1 MKVRIFNWLGR
12 PQNIKIFENE
22 CGIQNQCIKRQQDQS
37 MEKKK
42 CDIKC
47 KNGHPS
53 KHALRKRADTYIQGD
68 SGCLFLIALAYTK
81 CREIYVHGINCEVN
95 ARTFVKINFLSISRV
110 FLGKDARDNICNC
123 FDSLYVEAF
132 FTTYQ
137 ETVS

>member
-1 MKVRIFNWLGR
+1 MRYSESVHQKATRSIHG
-12 PQNIKIFENE
+12 E
-22 CGIQNQCIKRQQDQS
+22 
-37 MEKKK
+37 KK

-68 SGCLFLIALAYTK
+68 SGCLFLITLAYTK

-132 FTTYQ
+132 FHNI
-137 ETVS
+137 SRDS